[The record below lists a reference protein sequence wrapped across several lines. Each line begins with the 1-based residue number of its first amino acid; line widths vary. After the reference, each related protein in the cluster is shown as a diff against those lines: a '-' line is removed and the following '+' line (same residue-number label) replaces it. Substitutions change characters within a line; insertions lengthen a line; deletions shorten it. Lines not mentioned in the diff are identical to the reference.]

1 MFAGRGAPHVTT
13 ALVGDGEGTFITTP
27 IHKESIKSRSREDL
41 AHEAALVLQQADS
54 IDCYAQDHPN
64 RKYASLP
71 DRSRKHKHKRS
82 TSGSRRGE
90 DTAAGNHGDKLHAG
104 GSPKPK
110 KKALLGRSASDAGG
124 FKNTITKLFSPKL
137 EQRKQPPPLPATP
150 PRKPLLKRSQSDAAT
165 LHLRQPPRK
174 RLGGSE
180 SDDGGGGSSHQLRA
194 KKPLSPIIEASPQ
207 VTSEHPFHFGTG
219 KPRERVIDVEV
230 EQQQR
235 RGDAPAVKT
244 IPIQLE
250 TSRSSAGVD
259 EVDHSM
265 LHTSRYD
272 QRGEESTIHKM
283 IHRLSNDRS
292 PPPQM
297 TRTMVTPG
305 PGFGHNNNRPF
316 SYTRPNDTGV
326 SPVSP
331 TPPQTDVIYAQVQMD
346 KKKAAQRSHS
356 DSDEGLGLERKD
368 SSRENS
374 PADKEYNRSSSSGYY
389 ANDLQ
394 RNNEINSLK
403 SRYDAT
409 STTHFGDTK
418 PPTEKYTST
427 IFVDTSSR
435 GRADGMDSKRR
446 DNSEFITSR
455 LINERPAMSKTS
467 ELSARRD
474 LLESRIKSRLLADE
488 MFAAKNGIG
497 KKTEHEI
504 IDKPI
509 VPSPVIPGSVASP
522 KRYTDTYISET
533 RTTSKGDKYI
543 FEKEIHEDNGKVYGF
558 EKKMNKVQG
567 DASYLDVQPKEG
579 FTIETHT
586 DKYGDKYIV
595 ETRTHGGYG
604 DRIPVENGSPDLPTP
619 PLITRKFGEHSF
631 IKNEENF
638 DGRHRVKS
646 SRDLVYQPKVKKN
659 FEALRGKSKST
670 QRLDELS
677 DNTRLK
683 SLRSEYMTRS
693 HENLTSADYV
703 NARDLGRG
711 RPASNLGYKEHRSS
725 PFIKR
730 HHLSDLRE
738 GPNDEYDTDISQA
751 TNSQLESSKFYKET
765 RMTQR
770 YLSNKRG
777 LHEDSYD
784 SSPPRLRS
792 PHIHSTTNGYNSS
805 RYDSDTTAR
814 DSILCESRNNIRK
827 ERIIEEDPKKAA
839 LRRSRNRLDYLDD
852 SDATRDSSSR
862 SKSSKTTRLIQ
873 ESFDADH
880 PPQRPPRLHHESKL
894 RHQRHHET
902 RGYSERRH
910 HHHQRQ
916 ETRLSDHDRKD
927 RLADSGIE
935 NDYRRDSAEAD
946 SGGGRREHLESEDE
960 GFVTMQFIKQERRH
974 TDRNM
979 NLGHGGDKRR
989 HDKYV
994 MYYENTQ
1001 PLTSKPPSGADVKKY
1016 EKKAAKK
1023 SGTMS
1028 KVKELFRKKEKKIKE
1043 EKNKKNMRASS
1054 SGALTD
1060 DEVTMRY
1067 REYRGDQLRSAR
1079 SARDLESEI
1088 NEVSFFNF
1096 YTFDYTF
1103 IFNYLRTNSRES
1115 NYFGVYM
1122 KMVFYTVFYRL
1133 HQE

>member
-1 MFAGRGAPHVTT
+1 MTT
-13 ALVGDGEGTFITTP
+13 ALVGDGEGTFVTTP
-27 IHKESIKSRSREDL
+27 ILKESIKSRSREDL
-41 AHEAALVLQQADS
+41 AQEAALVLQQADTV
-54 IDCYAQDHPN
+54 DCFAQDHPS
-64 RKYASLP
+64 RRYASLP
-71 DRSRKHKHKRS
+71 DRARRHKHQEPRS
-82 TSGSRRGE
+82 RSRSGSREPPRRSRRSE
-90 DTAAGNHGDKLHAG
+90 ETAAAAAGHHGDRLLAG

-110 KKALLGRSASDAGG
+110 KKASLGRSASDAGG
-124 FKNTITKLFSPKL
+124 IKHTIAKLFTPKL
-137 EQRKQPPPLPATP
+137 ERKRPAPPPPPATA

-174 RLGGSE
+174 RVGGSE
-180 SDDGGGGSSHQLRA
+180 SDDGGGGSHLPRA

-207 VTSEHPFHFGTG
+207 VGPEHSHPFHFGAAAANG
-219 KPRERVIDVEV
+219 EPKDLLERVIDVEV
-230 EQQQR
+230 EQ
-235 RGDAPAVKT
+235 PLVKT
-244 IPIQLE
+244 IPIQVE
-250 TSRSSAGVD
+250 RSSSRAGVD
-259 EVDHSM
+259 EVDRSM

-272 QRGEESTIHKM
+272 QPREESTIHKM

-292 PPPQM
+292 PPPQL
-297 TRTMVTPG
+297 TRTMVSPG

-316 SYTRPNDTGV
+316 SYTRPNETTV
-326 SPVSP
+326 TAPVSP
-331 TPPQTDVIYAQVQMD
+331 PPPPQTDVIYAQVQMD

-374 PADKEYNRSSSSGYY
+374 PAEKEYNRNTSGGYY
-389 ANDLQ
+389 VNDLQ
-394 RNNEINSLK
+394 RNNELNSLK
-403 SRYDAT
+403 SRYDSPT
-409 STTHFGDTK
+409 TTHFGDNK
-418 PPTEKYTST
+418 APTEKYTST

-446 DNSEFITSR
+446 DNSSEFITSR
-455 LINERPAMSKTS
+455 QINERPVFNKTS

-533 RTTSKGDKYI
+533 RTTSNGEKYI

-579 FTIETHT
+579 FTIQTHT

-595 ETRTHGGYG
+595 ETRTHGAFA
-604 DRIPVENGSPDLPTP
+604 DRIPLENGSPEVPSP
-619 PLITRKFGEHSF
+619 PMVTRKFGEHSF

-646 SRDLVYQPKVKKN
+646 SRDQVYQPKIKKN

-703 NARDLGRG
+703 NARELGRG
-711 RPASNLGYKEHRSS
+711 RPASNLGYREHRSS

-792 PHIHSTTNGYNSS
+792 PHHRHLPATNGYSSS

-814 DSILCESRNNIRK
+814 DSILCESRNNVRK

-873 ESFDADH
+873 ESFDAEH

-902 RGYSERRH
+902 RGYSERRHHHH

-946 SGGGRREHLESEDE
+946 SGGGGGGRREHLESEDE

-979 NLGHGGDKRR
+979 NLGHGDKRR

-994 MYYENTQ
+994 MYYENAQ

-1043 EKNKKNMRASS
+1043 EKNKKNMRSSS

-1088 NEVSFFNF
+1088 NEVSF
-1096 YTFDYTF
+1096 
-1103 IFNYLRTNSRES
+1103 
-1115 NYFGVYM
+1115 
-1122 KMVFYTVFYRL
+1122 
-1133 HQE
+1133 